1 MLSEE
6 RRVKSEEFNGFT
18 NHKVQSSKLKV
29 QSKATMLKIKNI
41 ILTMALMGCSGL
53 AFSQTVEQ
61 RIDSLQMLIGQQTIL
76 HLKATARKGAKVVM
90 PSFKPQTQIVPG
102 VEVVEQSKGD
112 TMHVGDNQMVVS
124 RDYTITSF
132 DEKVYAIPALNVKID
147 GKNCHGNPLALKVL
161 TVPVDTVHPNQ
172 FYPPKTVQENPFL
185 WSEWSFAFWLSFL
198 LLIVCGAML
207 YLRNRLKKNKPIIAR
222 IRIIKRVPAHE
233 KALKEI
239 NDIKQHH
246 STSNQETQKE
256 YYTHLTNALREYIV
270 NRFGFNAMEMTSTE
284 IIENLRASG
293 DQKMIDELRML
304 FSTADLVKFAKYEIP
319 MNENDANLVNAI
331 NFIDQ
336 TKTNELPK
344 EEKIVPTLS
353 SEDQKS
359 QQQRRLIKMLLWIGG
374 FSAVA
379 ILGYIIYQ
387 VVMLLM

>member
-1 MLSEE
+1 M
-6 RRVKSEEFNGFT
+6 
-18 NHKVQSSKLKV
+18 
-29 QSKATMLKIKNI
+29 KIKNI
-41 ILTMALMGCSGL
+41 ILTMALMGCSAL
-53 AFSQTVEQ
+53 AFGQTVEQ

-76 HLKATARKGAKVVM
+76 HLKATAPKGAKVVM
-90 PSFKPQTQIVPG
+90 PYFKPQDQIIPG
-102 VEVVEQSKGD
+102 IEVVELNGD
-112 TMHVGDNQMVVS
+112 TSQVGDDQMVVT

-132 DEKVYAIPALNVKID
+132 DENVYAIPALNVKID
-147 GKNCHGNPLALKVL
+147 GKNFHGNPLALKVL

-172 FYPPKTVQENPFL
+172 FYPSKTVQDNPFL
-185 WSEWSFAFWLSFL
+185 WSEWSFAFWLSL
-198 LLIVCGAML
+198 LMIIICGAML
-207 YLRNRLKKNKPIIAR
+207 YLRNRLKKNKPIITR
-222 IRIIKRVPAHE
+222 IRIIRRVPAHE

-246 STSNQETQKE
+246 TTSNQETQKE

-270 NRFGFNAMEMTSTE
+270 SRFGFNAMEMTSSE
-284 IIENLRASG
+284 IIDNLRASG

-336 TKTNELPK
+336 TKTDEQSK

-359 QQQRRLIKMLLWIGG
+359 QQQRRLIKTLLWVGG
-374 FSAVA
+374 FSVA
-379 ILGYIIYQ
+379 GILGYIIYQ
-387 VVMLLM
+387 VVMLVM

>member
-1 MLSEE
+1 MKNSTALLII
-6 RRVKSEEFNGFT
+6 
-18 NHKVQSSKLKV
+18 KLKV
-29 QSKATMLKIKNI
+29 QSKATMLKIRNI
-41 ILTMALMGCSGL
+41 ILTMVLMGCSGL
-53 AFSQTVEQ
+53 AFGQTVEQ

-90 PSFKPQTQIVPG
+90 PSFKPQDQIIPG
-102 VEVVEQSKGD
+102 IEVVEQKGD
-112 TMHVGDNQMVVS
+112 TSQVGDDQMVVS

-147 GKNCHGNPLALKVL
+147 GKNFHGNPLALKVL

-172 FYPPKTVQENPFL
+172 FYPPKTVQDNPFL
-185 WSEWSFAFWLSFL
+185 WSEWSFAFWLSL
-198 LLIVCGAML
+198 LMIIICGAML
-207 YLRNRLKKNKPIIAR
+207 YLRNRLKKNKPIITR

-246 STSNQETQKE
+246 TTSNQETQKE
-256 YYTHLTNALREYIV
+256 YYTHLTNTLRAYIV
-270 NRFGFNAMEMTSTE
+270 SRFGFNAMEMTSSE
-284 IIENLRASG
+284 IIDNLRAAG

-336 TKTNELPK
+336 TKTDEQPK

-359 QQQRRLIKMLLWIGG
+359 QQQRRLIKTLLWVGG
-374 FSAVA
+374 FSVVG

-387 VVMLLM
+387 IAMLVM

>member
-1 MLSEE
+1 MKNSTALLII
-6 RRVKSEEFNGFT
+6 
-18 NHKVQSSKLKV
+18 KLKV
-29 QSKATMLKIKNI
+29 QSKATMLKIRNI
-41 ILTMALMGCSGL
+41 ILTMVLMGCSGL
-53 AFSQTVEQ
+53 AFGQTVEQ

-90 PSFKPQTQIVPG
+90 PSFKPQDQIIPG
-102 VEVVEQSKGD
+102 IEVVEQKGD
-112 TMHVGDNQMVVS
+112 TSQVGDDQMVVS
-124 RDYTITSF
+124 RNYTITSF

-147 GKNCHGNPLALKVL
+147 GKNFHGNPLALKVL

-172 FYPPKTVQENPFL
+172 FYPPKTVQDNPFL
-185 WSEWSFAFWLSFL
+185 WSEWSFAFWLSL
-198 LLIVCGAML
+198 LMIIICGAML
-207 YLRNRLKKNKPIIAR
+207 YLRNRLKKNKPIITR

-246 STSNQETQKE
+246 TTSNQETQKE
-256 YYTHLTNALREYIV
+256 YYTHLTNTLRAYIV
-270 NRFGFNAMEMTSTE
+270 SRFGFNAMEMTSSE
-284 IIENLRASG
+284 IIDNLRASG

-336 TKTNELPK
+336 TKTDEQPK

-359 QQQRRLIKMLLWIGG
+359 QQQRRLIKTLLWVGG
-374 FSAVA
+374 FSVA
-379 ILGYIIYQ
+379 GILGYIIYQ
-387 VVMLLM
+387 VAMLVM

>member
-1 MLSEE
+1 MKNSTALLII
-6 RRVKSEEFNGFT
+6 
-18 NHKVQSSKLKV
+18 KLKV
-29 QSKATMLKIKNI
+29 QSKATMLKIRNI
-41 ILTMALMGCSGL
+41 ILTMVLMGCSGL
-53 AFSQTVEQ
+53 AFGQTVEQ

-90 PSFKPQTQIVPG
+90 PSFKPQDQIIPG
-102 VEVVEQSKGD
+102 IEVVEQKGD
-112 TMHVGDNQMVVS
+112 TSQVGDDQMVVS

-147 GKNCHGNPLALKVL
+147 GKSFHGNPLALKVL

-172 FYPPKTVQENPFL
+172 FYPPKTVQDNPFL
-185 WSEWSFAFWLSFL
+185 WSEWSFAFWLSL
-198 LLIVCGAML
+198 LMIIICGAML
-207 YLRNRLKKNKPIIAR
+207 YLRNRLKKNKPIITR
-222 IRIIKRVPAHE
+222 IRIIRRVPAHE

-246 STSNQETQKE
+246 TTSNQETQKE
-256 YYTHLTNALREYIV
+256 YYTHLTNTLRAYIV
-270 NRFGFNAMEMTSTE
+270 SRFGFNAMEMTSSE
-284 IIENLRASG
+284 IIDNLRASG

-336 TKTNELPK
+336 TKTDEQPK

-359 QQQRRLIKMLLWIGG
+359 QQQRRLIKALLWVGG
-374 FSAVA
+374 FSVA
-379 ILGYIIYQ
+379 GILGYIIYQ
-387 VVMLLM
+387 VVMLVM

>member
-1 MLSEE
+1 MLDCKM
-6 RRVKSEEFNGFT
+6 RLRHNIF
-18 NHKVQSSKLKV
+18 HLCR
-29 QSKATMLKIKNI
+29 ATFL
-41 ILTMALMGCSGL
+41 LVMAWLSTSVS
-53 AFSQTVEQ
+53 AQTVEQ
-61 RIDSLQMLIGQQTIL
+61 KLDSLQLLIGQQTTL
-76 HLKATARKGAKVVM
+76 HLSVSAQKGQKIVM
-90 PSFKPQTQIVPG
+90 PSFQPSQQLIPG
-102 VEVVEQSKGD
+102 VEVVEQSHGD
-112 TMHVGDNQMVVS
+112 TIELGGQRILVR
-124 RDYTITSF
+124 RDYVLTSF
-132 DEKVYAIPALNVKID
+132 DENVYAIPALKVKVN
-147 GKNCHGNPLALKVL
+147 GKDYQGNPLALKVL

-359 QQQRRLIKMLLWIGG
+359 QQQRRLIKTLLWIGG